1 MFRRIYA
8 YLRYIATSVWIHVC
22 CQISFPIGK
31 EMFYFDSSNAI
42 RKTIRK
48 QKTFILLRRIPL
60 CDTFGCYC
68 KTEIYIWNIWRKHF
82 CKTLPFHLLVADC
95 SIFTL
100 SSLVAIAVHF
110 LVRTP
115 QIMNFANIWR
125 KGHFLLLL
133 LSLQNET
140 VTDWLTHWLT
150 GIGARRCYRI

>member
-1 MFRRIYA
+1 MDKKPKGGWNFNLNRGAKPRLKAQHQKYVQKNICIFAIYSNIGLNS
-8 YLRYIATSVWIHVC
+8 YC

-125 KGHFLLLL
+125 KGHFF
-133 LSLQNET
+133 T
-140 VTDWLTHWLT
+140 T
-150 GIGARRCYRI
+150 